1 MALRRG
7 AVAALCAALA
17 LVAVGCG
24 QDDERVEAGAPDF
37 TVELPAGWEEGDADT
52 REEVGE
58 TGIEEFGDEIG
69 VSEDAQ
75 FAIDVQAVWA
85 QAEPVDGVTTN
96 INVFREELNGVSPSD
111 YFAIS
116 EQQLRAA
123 TGFVTGAGPL
133 LEGPSVG
140 GEPSRTVDYSAAP
153 AQGQTARLRLVTVIR
168 GGAAYNI
175 TLTAS
180 PGAFESAASDLDAI
194 IASWSWN

>member
-1 MALRRG
+1 MGFMDKLEDVAPQAQEGMAKVTPK
-7 AVAALCAALA
+7 AEKD
-17 LVAVGCG
+17 VG
-24 QDDERVEAGAPDF
+24 
-37 TVELPAGWEEGDADT
+37 GD
-52 REEVGE
+52 
-58 TGIEEFGDEIG
+58 
-69 VSEDAQ
+69 Q

-133 LEGPSVG
+133 LDGPSVG